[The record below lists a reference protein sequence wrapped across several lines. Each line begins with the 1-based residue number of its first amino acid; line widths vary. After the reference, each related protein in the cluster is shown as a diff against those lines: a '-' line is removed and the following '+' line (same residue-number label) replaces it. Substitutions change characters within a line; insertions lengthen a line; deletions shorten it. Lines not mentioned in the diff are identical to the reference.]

1 MNVYDFDGTIY
12 KGDSSIDFFLF
23 YARRNPKI
31 FFIVPNT
38 MAAFALHLVRK
49 ANTEMIKSTF
59 FSFVRLIPDI
69 DALVSEFWKTHSKK
83 IMGWYLAQKKS
94 DDVIVSASPEFLLKR
109 IGGELGVRVIAS
121 RLCKKSG
128 ALLGKNCKAE
138 EKVKRFREEFGADC
152 PIENFYSD
160 SKSDFPLA
168 RLAQNAW
175 LCKRGKMKA
184 WDDKKRENGS
194 QSFFKFIKSKN
205 IS

>member
-23 YARRNPKI
+23 CAKRKPKI
-31 FFIVPNT
+31 FLLVPRIV
-38 MAAFALHLVRK
+38 AAFTFRLVRK
-49 ANTEMIKSTF
+49 ADTETVKSAF

-69 DALVSEFWKTHSKK
+69 DAFVSEFWKTHSKK
-83 IMGWYLAQKKS
+83 IMDWYLAQKKS

-121 RLCKKSG
+121 RVCKKSG

-138 EKVKRFREEFGADC
+138 EKVKRFREEFGTDC
-152 PIENFYSD
+152 LIENFYSD

-168 RLAQNAW
+168 QLAQNAR